1 MIYTNNYDLIS
12 EIIES
17 LDKQFKYKKEKFEKD
32 LFSDELNENIKYC
45 IVDETFFK
53 KYKFNN
59 DFEDKTGLKIK
70 KIYKNNIS
78 KYKFILLVEENLKD
92 SIFDIMTEYEVLG
105 VFRKKRLEFELEE
118 KGKLE
123 KLLKEIIRDLNSK
136 LSNEGRDSYFNK
148 KYTFKDLD
156 WKFKM
161 DFKSINKTKEFY
173 SKKKYVSMFLD
184 PSMRNFYNQLNS
196 IIKDFKNSFNEI
208 SFLNLKKDTE
218 SINSINEISEILN
231 KKFREDFKLPSL
243 LIEGET
249 GTGKSLLA
257 SIISDKVKESSL
269 YKFSLVNISE
279 NLIDSEIFGNA
290 KGAFTGADE
299 DRKGRLLNNI
309 GNFVFFDEIA
319 EIPTKTQT
327 KLLLYLDDYKI
338 NPEGYDG
345 KSIPVPTFVIGA
357 TNRNLRDMMIN
368 NDFRTD
374 LYHRFKYKIRIPSLK
389 ERKEDMRFLISF
401 IMQNPYINDLG
412 DNGFYKVNKISME
425 AIKKLENYEYPGNF
439 RELEY
444 IIKFAVNRAIY
455 NEIDIILPEHI
466 IF

>member
-173 SKKKYVSMFLD
+173 SKKNM
-184 PSMRNFYNQLNS
+184 
-196 IIKDFKNSFNEI
+196 
-208 SFLNLKKDTE
+208 
-218 SINSINEISEILN
+218 
-231 KKFREDFKLPSL
+231 
-243 LIEGET
+243 
-249 GTGKSLLA
+249 
-257 SIISDKVKESSL
+257 
-269 YKFSLVNISE
+269 LVC
-279 NLIDSEIFGNA
+279 F
-290 KGAFTGADE
+290 
-299 DRKGRLLNNI
+299 
-309 GNFVFFDEIA
+309 
-319 EIPTKTQT
+319 
-327 KLLLYLDDYKI
+327 
-338 NPEGYDG
+338 
-345 KSIPVPTFVIGA
+345 
-357 TNRNLRDMMIN
+357 
-368 NDFRTD
+368 
-374 LYHRFKYKIRIPSLK
+374 
-389 ERKEDMRFLISF
+389 
-401 IMQNPYINDLG
+401 
-412 DNGFYKVNKISME
+412 
-425 AIKKLENYEYPGNF
+425 
-439 RELEY
+439 
-444 IIKFAVNRAIY
+444 
-455 NEIDIILPEHI
+455 
-466 IF
+466 